1 VHGQHLTL
9 RSGLFW
15 HDRSEFLSVLNEFD
29 LFHQHAVQITPLHV
43 NLCKAGSVHRTN
55 EEDEMNEVMLSGNNY
70 TLVYN
75 ALSFGT
81 AVMFG
86 AFVYFLTQIKSVN
99 KEYRSGVAVSAVVVG
114 IAGYHYF
121 RIWSDFGDKTM
132 NEGYRYADWL
142 ITVPLLV
149 IELLIVLGVSNE
161 IRKGLMWKLVPA
173 TVLMIGLGYPGEVS
187 SDNGTKWLFWVLA
200 MIPFIYILWVLYG
213 QLQAASSRESGAV
226 AGAIK
231 KATAVLLVTWC
242 VYPIAYLFP
251 VFDASSEGLEVLRQV
266 GYTFA
271 DITAKALYGLMILGI
286 AKARSADE
294 S

>member
-1 VHGQHLTL
+1 
-9 RSGLFW
+9 
-15 HDRSEFLSVLNEFD
+15 
-29 LFHQHAVQITPLHV
+29 
-43 NLCKAGSVHRTN
+43 
-55 EEDEMNEVMLSGNNY
+55 MNDVMLTGDNY

-81 AVMFG
+81 AVMLG
-86 AFVYFLTQIKSVN
+86 AFVYFLTQINSVA
-99 KEYRSGVAVSAVVVG
+99 KAYRSGVAVSAVVVG
-114 IAGYHYF
+114 IAGYHYY
-121 RIWSDFGDKTM
+121 RIWQGFSEGEM

-149 IELLIVLGVSNE
+149 IELLIVLGVANE
-161 IRKGLMWKLVPA
+161 VRKGLMRKLVPA
-173 TVLMIGLGYPGEVS
+173 TALMIALGYPGEVS
-187 SDNGTKWLFWVLA
+187 SDNGTKWLWWVLA
-200 MIPFIYILWVLYG
+200 MIPFVYILWVLYG

-231 KATAVLLVTWC
+231 NATVVLLVTWC

-251 VFDASSEGLEVLRQV
+251 VFDANSEGLEVLRQV

-286 AKARSADE
+286 AKARSANE